1 MRNLLRLKFTVP
13 RVRWQAQISLR
24 THLIAESSTLPQN
37 LHACQDM
44 IEECVRESRPQE
56 AEDILKEMLRYE
68 MKPDVILYTSVIN
81 SYAEADLSED
91 AARIHQ
97 EMIDSGVDPNV
108 VSYTTV
114 MKAFGRATKPQN
126 SEKVFQEM
134 VGRGIMP
141 NTICFSTLVHA
152 FARSSL
158 PSEAERIL
166 RSSRNH
172 FQISPSRLI
181 YHPVIGGYN
190 LVAMPDE
197 AERLLHEMISLQLA
211 NDDSFAMVVDAY
223 ANARRLSDAERIYN
237 LSIEL
242 GIAPSPVTSNSLLK
256 AFSNCERPERAE
268 EMLNKMIRLRQCDVI
283 SYNTVMTAFLN
294 SFQPLQSERIYKMML
309 SSNLHSSPECSEV
322 GQDASEVQRLSAAVQ
337 PNLTTYQILLA
348 GYLQRKDP
356 KRFYEQFD
364 ELLGLGYSLQTHATH
379 YFLHLFCQISPQE
392 AEKFLQTLEAAS
404 PSSVDLIA
412 YQLVIQSYVRRFKPT
427 EAYRLLNQYF
437 QSRSS
442 APLRAHPDNHFI
454 LLSTYNSVIH
464 GYCQVNRPSV
474 AERLLNE
481 LQSRGIIPD
490 TYTYTTLI
498 SAYSHQVAKETKSP
512 SRNSLKSISH
522 ATSRIQH
529 LLSEIDRR
537 QLPYTEALYSI
548 LIRKF
553 IQESRLSEMN
563 TLLEKMRAEGIE
575 WDIVIYSQVML
586 AYAQSG
592 DLDTVERLYD
602 EMSEENG
609 IQPNSFIFQALII
622 ASKRSGNPQKA
633 KDWYHRAVKMLR
645 YTEKK
650 DSLENKL
657 RQDQVQKMQRGVQSD
672 LRYLKSVLE
681 REERLG
687 PREKQ
692 KQTPSQHTHQ
702 QSQQAA
708 VEPAELW
715 RQERGS
721 RN

>member
-1 MRNLLRLKFTVP
+1 MRSLLAICIP
-13 RVRWQAQISLR
+13 RIRWRAQISSRSFLSA
-24 THLIAESSTLPQN
+24 ISTSIPQN
-37 LHACQDM
+37 LHACQDL

-56 AEDILKEMLRYE
+56 AEEILKEMLRYE
-68 MKPDVILYTSVIN
+68 MKPDIVIYTSVIN

-91 AARIHQ
+91 AERIHQ
-97 EMIDSGVDPNV
+97 EMVASGVDPNV
-108 VSYTTV
+108 ISYTTV
-114 MKAFGRATKPQN
+114 MKAYGRATKPHD

-141 NTICFSTLVHA
+141 NAVCFSTLAHA

-158 PSEAERIL
+158 PLEAERIL
-166 RSSRNH
+166 RSSQTH

-190 LVAMPDE
+190 LISMPEE
-197 AERLLHEMISLQLA
+197 AERLLHEMIALQLE

-242 GIAPSPVTSNSLLK
+242 GITPSAVTSNSLLK
-256 AFSNCERPERAE
+256 ALSNCELPERAE
-268 EMLNKMIRLRQCDVI
+268 EMLKKMILLRQCDVI
-283 SYNTVMTAFLN
+283 SYNTVMTAYLN
-294 SFQPLQSERIYKMML
+294 SFQPLQSERIYKMLL
-309 SSNLHSSPECSEV
+309 SNHLPRSSETPGSDSGDSEI
-322 GQDASEVQRLSAAVQ
+322 QEVSVVQ

-356 KRFYEQFD
+356 KKFYDQFNQ
-364 ELLGLGYSLQTHATH
+364 LLGLGYSPQTQATH

-392 AEKFLQTLEAAS
+392 AEKFLQTVETVS

-412 YQLVIQSYVRRFKPT
+412 YQLVIQSYVRHFKPT
-427 EAYRLLNQYF
+427 QAYRLLNQYF
-437 QSRSS
+437 QSRS
-442 APLRAHPDNHFI
+442 LAHPHPPPENHFI
-454 LLSTYNSVIH
+454 LLSTFNSVIH
-464 GYCQVNRPSV
+464 GYCQANRPSV

-481 LQSRGIIPD
+481 LQSRGIMPD

-498 SAYSHQVAKETKSP
+498 SAYSHQVARESKSP
-512 SRNSLKSISH
+512 SPNSQKSMSH

-553 IQESRLSEMN
+553 IQESRLPEMN
-563 TLLEKMRAEGIE
+563 SLLERMKAEGIE
-575 WDIVIYSQVML
+575 WDLVIYSQVML
-586 AYAQSG
+586 GYAQSG
-592 DLDTVERLYD
+592 DLHTVERLYH
-602 EMSEENG
+602 EMSEESG

-633 KDWYHRAVKMLR
+633 RSWYHRAVKMLR
-645 YTEKK
+645 STEQKKEKK
-650 DSLENKL
+650 DISEENKL
-657 RQDQVQKMQRGVQSD
+657 RQEQVQKMKRGIRSD
-672 LRYLKSVLE
+672 LRYLRSVLE
-681 REERLG
+681 REER
-687 PREKQ
+687 PTEKHLFAQ
-692 KQTPSQHTHQ
+692 S

-708 VEPAELW
+708 VEL
-715 RQERGS
+715 S
-721 RN
+721 K